1 MPANE
6 HAALFIELPSCG
18 AVETAHEI
26 GPKEHR
32 SVRDAATPG
41 RRETAAICRELS
53 GVATFPGVSRSAGRA
68 RAFVREVLGTSA
80 AADTVELCVS
90 ELVANAVCH
99 SSSGDG
105 GQVTVAIG
113 VNGDR
118 VRVEVTDDGDGR
130 SAPHVMDDPSAEH
143 GRGLMVV
150 DALAARW
157 GVIPGP
163 AGSTVWFEYAG

>member
-1 MPANE
+1 MSANE
-6 HAALFIELPSCG
+6 HAAPPIGLPVHG
-18 AVETAHEI
+18 AVETAHKI
-26 GPKEHR
+26 GLEQHR

-41 RRETAAICRELS
+41 RREADAICRGLS

-68 RAFVREVLGTSA
+68 RAFVREVLGTNAS
-80 AADTVELCVS
+80 ADTVELCVS

-99 SSSGDG
+99 SASGDG

-118 VRVEVTDDGDGR
+118 VRVEVTDDGDAG

-163 AGSTVWFEYAG
+163 TGSTVWFEYAG